1 MRDALGRPLLQAAAC
16 PTMAP
21 WWSPAPMSPRW
32 LTERIARLTTE
43 RSYMSLMLDVAEVQ
57 AATWGPDHGGLTGL
71 QIKERLSTTASS
83 PPP

>member
-1 MRDALGRPLLQAAAC
+1 
-16 PTMAP
+16 
-21 WWSPAPMSPRW
+21 
-32 LTERIARLTTE
+32 
-43 RSYMSLMLDVAEVQ
+43 MSLMLDVAEVQ